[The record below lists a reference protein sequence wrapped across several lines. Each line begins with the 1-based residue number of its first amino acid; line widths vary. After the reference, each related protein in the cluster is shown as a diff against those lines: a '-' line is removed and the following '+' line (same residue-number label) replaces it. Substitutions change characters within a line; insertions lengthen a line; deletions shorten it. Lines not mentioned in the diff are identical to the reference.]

1 MRLTKFLIALNEYF
15 SNHSFYDD
23 EIEQTMVDGTEADCY
38 NCLMQENEF
47 HLLGKQTA
55 EALIHLG
62 FTNWEAFVV
71 LLNKHNAVAD

>member
-47 HLLGKQTA
+47 HFIGEQTA
-55 EALIHLG
+55 KALIHIG